1 MSRKPTKLRAICEL
15 LWSPRCIS
23 ELARAMGVTVRTT
36 QHWAVQG
43 DGRVPDYV
51 WPKLRL
57 LLIKRRA
64 LIDKMLEDTDLVPR
78 SVGRR

>member
-1 MSRKPTKLRAICEL
+1 
-15 LWSPRCIS
+15 
-23 ELARAMGVTVRTT
+23 MGVTVRTA

-57 LLIKRRA
+57 LMIKRRA
-64 LIDKMLEDTDLVPR
+64 KIDKTLEDRDLVPPSLGAGWRRHRIGVCPETGELVVFPHER
-78 SVGRR
+78 SLP

>member
-1 MSRKPTKLRAICEL
+1 
-15 LWSPRCIS
+15 
-23 ELARAMGVTVRTT
+23 MGVTVRTA
-36 QHWAVQG
+36 QHWVGQG

-64 LIDKMLEDTDLVPR
+64 LIDKMLEDRDLVAR
-78 SVGRR
+78 SLGAG